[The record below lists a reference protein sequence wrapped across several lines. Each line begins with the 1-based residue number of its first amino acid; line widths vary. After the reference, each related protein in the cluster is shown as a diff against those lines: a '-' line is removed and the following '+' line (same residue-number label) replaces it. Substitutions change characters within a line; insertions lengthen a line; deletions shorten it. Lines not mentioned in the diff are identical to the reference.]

1 MIIHLGLFLGFQLIG
16 EVIARIFMLRL
27 PGPVIGMMLLAAL
40 LLARPQIGEKIK
52 DTASHVLSYLSLLYV
67 PAGVGIVQYLDQ
79 FDEIGLPLMVA
90 LLGSTI
96 LAIGAG
102 SLTFK
107 YVNRL
112 RGQADET
119 PQ

>member
-1 MIIHLGLFLGFQLIG
+1 MIVHLGLFLGFQLMG
-16 EVIARIFMLRL
+16 EVIARIFGLPL
-27 PGPVIGMMLLAAL
+27 PGPVIGMILLAVL
-40 LLARPQIGEKIK
+40 LLTRPKVGEKIK

-79 FDEIGLPLMVA
+79 LSDIGFALAVA
-90 LLGSTI
+90 LIGSTI
-96 LAIGAG
+96 LAIAAG

-112 RGQADET
+112 RGEADET
-119 PQ
+119 PL